1 MTTTTQTP
9 APAAKAPKLVITT
22 STKGSRIHLSTCKN
36 VANAKT
42 PASPFHVS
50 PAVVAGATA
59 AACCKPE
66 NAAAVIEQA
75 GKAQKLGAESVALY
89 LQTQDDSPA
98 PAPAPVKKATPAPA
112 KARVEPEAETP
123 AEPKPMTRK
132 QCLEALAAA
141 GYTGPTSYLMPRLR
155 EIVEEQGALT
165 TDQAGE

>member
-9 APAAKAPKLVITT
+9 PPATKAPKLVITT

-66 NAAAVIEQA
+66 NAAAVVEQA

-98 PAPAPVKKATPAPA
+98 PAPVEEA
-112 KARVEPEAETP
+112 KQDESP